1 MITVSLLHHN
11 MIYNIPKGNSFTKG
25 PILGVGFSSHMYAVL
40 GAAAAYGWD
49 TTSNHSF
56 LL

>member
-1 MITVSLLHHN
+1 

-25 PILGVGFSSHMYAVL
+25 PIWGVGLSSHMYAVL

-49 TTSNHSF
+49 TTMNHSF
-56 LL
+56 VLGFVIPFG